1 MFSRRW
7 EPGIGTGD
15 WIGPFRK
22 DQGCATAYQGC
33 ISGRWGF
40 DFGIRKGMG
49 GILRKIKIGIE
60 GRRISAITTTDC
72 SINTGCIMGYE
83 IVGVYCR
90 MVNMENWALYNKME
104 VTFRWNIILISSY
117 YSKVLKGS
125 LCGVLMAQSNLLS
138 NGEEQRNGDGKRKR
152 LKISVAHFDNSAL
165 IRTYSKTLIG
175 RCMNPGEQEMKAL
188 FTNLPKI
195 WKLEERVTGSD
206 LGFGKFQFDFMTE
219 EELDAVL
226 RQQPYHFDYWML
238 ALAKWQPKQLKD
250 FPSEIPF
257 WIRVFGLPLEF
268 RTAPT
273 LESIGGA
280 LGRVVDVDE
289 EEVAVSLR
297 YEKLFGYCKGCG
309 SLCHKE
315 EICPLDEKNTK
326 AEPERRREHREGN
339 GGWTD
344 GVKHEERA
352 RSYKGVVINGNT
364 AQQNRER
371 DCKEYYGKGKGKM
384 GEAPDSKWVKVP
396 ERGNRRS
403 YNHHGNYR
411 GNGEGSRVK
420 STYREAV
427 PVVGSGTQGVS
438 TKTYPLQRREDQ
450 GQHQDVHPAREE
462 GEITMN
468 EDADATL
475 PSAEFQMELAKTQAE
490 GSEVVV
496 EAMEEEKNLL
506 AVQGLMEKHDE
517 PFDDIEMEIEAINA
531 AMMASGVDLE
541 AEEEFQTLSEEEFE
555 QDSEA
560 QIEKVLLQNAE
571 EPVAGDAHINKEL
584 GTGEVATRQGHRK
597 RLFKPNNS
605 TAGSTKMRMASAL
618 LSPRKKTAAAAAK
631 VGTRHGDNTKPPE
644 SKGPSIPKPVNLK
657 F

>member
-1 MFSRRW
+1 M
-7 EPGIGTGD
+7 
-15 WIGPFRK
+15 
-22 DQGCATAYQGC
+22 
-33 ISGRWGF
+33 
-40 DFGIRKGMG
+40 
-49 GILRKIKIGIE
+49 
-60 GRRISAITTTDC
+60 
-72 SINTGCIMGYE
+72 
-83 IVGVYCR
+83 
-90 MVNMENWALYNKME
+90 
-104 VTFRWNIILISSY
+104 
-117 YSKVLKGS
+117 
-125 LCGVLMAQSNLLS
+125 QSNLLS
-138 NGEEQRNGDGKRKR
+138 HGEEQRNGDGKRKR

-165 IRTYSKTLIG
+165 IKTYSKTLIG
-175 RCMNPGEQEMKAL
+175 RCMNPVEQEMKAL

-219 EELDAVL
+219 EELEAVL
-226 RQQPYHFDYWML
+226 RHQPYHFDYWML

-280 LGRVVDVDE
+280 LGRVVDVDVVQNRVQVVIDAFKELCFETSIDFKGGEFYEE

-326 AEPERRREHREGN
+326 AEPERRRENREGN

-344 GVKHEERA
+344 GAKHEERA
-352 RSYKGVVINGNT
+352 RSYKGVVINGST
-364 AQQNRER
+364 GQQNRER
-371 DCKEYYGKGKGKM
+371 DSKEYYGKGKGKM

-420 STYREAV
+420 TTYREAV

-438 TKTYPLQRREDQ
+438 YKTYPLQRREDQ
-450 GQHQDVHPAREE
+450 GQQQDIHPAREE

-468 EDADATL
+468 EDADAAL

-496 EAMEEEKNLL
+496 EAMEEERSLL
-506 AVQGLMEKHDE
+506 AVQGMMEKHDE
-517 PFDDIEMEIEAINA
+517 PFDDIEMEIDAINA

-560 QIEKVLLQNAE
+560 QIENALLQNAE
-571 EPVAGDAHINKEL
+571 EPVAGDANINKEL
-584 GTGEVATRQGHRK
+584 EAGEMAMRQGHRK
-597 RLFKPNNS
+597 RLFKPNSS

-618 LSPRKKTAAAAAK
+618 LSPRKKIAAK

>member
-72 SINTGCIMGYE
+72 SINT
-83 IVGVYCR
+83 
-90 MVNMENWALYNKME
+90 
-104 VTFRWNIILISSY
+104 
-117 YSKVLKGS
+117 
-125 LCGVLMAQSNLLS
+125 
-138 NGEEQRNGDGKRKR
+138 
-152 LKISVAHFDNSAL
+152 
-165 IRTYSKTLIG
+165 
-175 RCMNPGEQEMKAL
+175 
-188 FTNLPKI
+188 
-195 WKLEERVTGSD
+195 
-206 LGFGKFQFDFMTE
+206 
-219 EELDAVL
+219 
-226 RQQPYHFDYWML
+226 
-238 ALAKWQPKQLKD
+238 
-250 FPSEIPF
+250 
-257 WIRVFGLPLEF
+257 
-268 RTAPT
+268 
-273 LESIGGA
+273 
-280 LGRVVDVDE
+280 
-289 EEVAVSLR
+289 
-297 YEKLFGYCKGCG
+297 
-309 SLCHKE
+309 
-315 EICPLDEKNTK
+315 
-326 AEPERRREHREGN
+326 
-339 GGWTD
+339 
-344 GVKHEERA
+344 
-352 RSYKGVVINGNT
+352 
-364 AQQNRER
+364 
-371 DCKEYYGKGKGKM
+371 
-384 GEAPDSKWVKVP
+384 
-396 ERGNRRS
+396 
-403 YNHHGNYR
+403 
-411 GNGEGSRVK
+411 
-420 STYREAV
+420 
-427 PVVGSGTQGVS
+427 
-438 TKTYPLQRREDQ
+438 
-450 GQHQDVHPAREE
+450 
-462 GEITMN
+462 
-468 EDADATL
+468 
-475 PSAEFQMELAKTQAE
+475 
-490 GSEVVV
+490 
-496 EAMEEEKNLL
+496 
-506 AVQGLMEKHDE
+506 VQGLMEKHDE

>member
-1 MFSRRW
+1 
-7 EPGIGTGD
+7 
-15 WIGPFRK
+15 
-22 DQGCATAYQGC
+22 
-33 ISGRWGF
+33 
-40 DFGIRKGMG
+40 MG

-72 SINTGCIMGYE
+72 SINTGCIMDCDPLVFCFYLIGSDLNYIRRIWGLRFLEKVRLADFNFQGYE

-104 VTFRWNIILISSY
+104 
-117 YSKVLKGS
+117 
-125 LCGVLMAQSNLLS
+125 
-138 NGEEQRNGDGKRKR
+138 
-152 LKISVAHFDNSAL
+152 
-165 IRTYSKTLIG
+165 
-175 RCMNPGEQEMKAL
+175 
-188 FTNLPKI
+188 
-195 WKLEERVTGSD
+195 
-206 LGFGKFQFDFMTE
+206 
-219 EELDAVL
+219 
-226 RQQPYHFDYWML
+226 
-238 ALAKWQPKQLKD
+238 
-250 FPSEIPF
+250 
-257 WIRVFGLPLEF
+257 
-268 RTAPT
+268 
-273 LESIGGA
+273 
-280 LGRVVDVDE
+280 
-289 EEVAVSLR
+289 
-297 YEKLFGYCKGCG
+297 
-309 SLCHKE
+309 
-315 EICPLDEKNTK
+315 
-326 AEPERRREHREGN
+326 
-339 GGWTD
+339 
-344 GVKHEERA
+344 
-352 RSYKGVVINGNT
+352 
-364 AQQNRER
+364 
-371 DCKEYYGKGKGKM
+371 
-384 GEAPDSKWVKVP
+384 
-396 ERGNRRS
+396 
-403 YNHHGNYR
+403 
-411 GNGEGSRVK
+411 
-420 STYREAV
+420 
-427 PVVGSGTQGVS
+427 
-438 TKTYPLQRREDQ
+438 

>member
-1 MFSRRW
+1 MISRRW
-7 EPGIGTGD
+7 EPGIGAGD
-15 WIGPFRK
+15 WIVTFGH
-22 DQGCATAYQGC
+22 DQDCDMAYQGC
-33 ISGRWGF
+33 ISGRWRFDLGF
-40 DFGIRKGMG
+40 RKGIG
-49 GILRKIKIGIE
+49 GILRKIKIWIE
-60 GRRISAITTTDC
+60 GRWISVTTTTDY
-72 SINTGCIMGYE
+72 SINTGCIMGYG
-83 IVGVYCR
+83 IVGFYCR
-90 MVNMENWALYNKME
+90 NENMENWEQYNKMKG
-104 VTFRWNIILISSY
+104 TFRWNIILLSSCY
-117 YSKVLKGS
+117 IKDLKTF
-125 LCGVLMAQSNLLS
+125 LCGDFMAQSNLLS
-138 NGEEQRNGDGKRKR
+138 HGEEQRNGDDKRKR

-175 RCMNPGEQEMKAL
+175 RCMNHVEQEMKAL

-219 EELDAVL
+219 EELEAVL

-238 ALAKWQPKQLKD
+238 ALARWQPKQLKD

-289 EEVAVSLR
+289 EEVVVSLR

-326 AEPERRREHREGN
+326 AEPERRRENREGN

-344 GVKHEERA
+344 GAKHEERA

-364 AQQNRER
+364 GQQNRER
-371 DCKEYYGKGKGKM
+371 DSKEYYGKGKGKM

-396 ERGNRRS
+396 ERGNRRP
-403 YNHHGNYR
+403 YNHYGNYR

-420 STYREAV
+420 TTYREAV

-438 TKTYPLQRREDQ
+438 SRTYPLQRREDQ
-450 GQHQDVHPAREE
+450 GQQQDVPQVAREE
-462 GEITMN
+462 GEITLN
-468 EDADATL
+468 GDAAAAL
-475 PSAEFQMELAKTQAE
+475 PSAEFQMELAKIQAE

-496 EAMEEEKNLL
+496 EAMEEERSLL
-506 AVQGLMEKHDE
+506 AVQGMMEKHDE
-517 PFDDIEMEIEAINA
+517 TFDDIEMEIDAINA
-531 AMMASGVDLE
+531 TMMASGVDLE

-555 QDSEA
+555 QASEA
-560 QIEKVLLQNAE
+560 QVENVILQNAE
-571 EPVAGDAHINKEL
+571 EPVAGDANINTEL
-584 GTGEVATRQGHRK
+584 GAREMAMRQSHRK
-597 RLFKPNNS
+597 RLFKPNSS

-618 LSPRKKTAAAAAK
+618 LSPRKKIAAK